1 LAELAHEGVFPLAG
15 RTPLESVAD
24 QLVADMHA
32 NADTSEVQSFIEGEL
47 APSVDRPATA
57 ASGNFAAAPTTAVE
71 GRHNADD
78 DDWMEQ
84 LEETTTATTPTQ
96 QQQKTERKNED
107 DDDIVSYSQKA
118 KKKPQQP
125 EESASSR
132 QQLEAFFDDD
142 EEDTETRRMKKKVK
156 EEEEEEE
163 EDSSATDASVIA
175 ERFGS
180 RVTFGG
186 MFCKGEFFT
195 TNTRQ
200 EHENEGSKNDI
211 DDDERSTLLHGY
223 INSIAVI
230 MPPKSYHQL
239 RKEK

>member
-15 RTPLESVAD
+15 RTPLDSVAD

-47 APSVDRPATA
+47 APSVDRPAATA

-71 GRHNADD
+71 GRHDD
-78 DDWMEQ
+78 ADWMEQ
-84 LEETTTATTPTQ
+84 IEETTTTTTPTQ

-132 QQLEAFFDDD
+132 QQLEEFFDD
-142 EEDTETRRMKKKVK
+142 EEDSEERRMMLKKKKVE

-200 EHENEGSKNDI
+200 EHENEESKNNI

-230 MPPKSYHQL
+230 TPPKSYHQQ
-239 RKEK
+239 RK

>member
-1 LAELAHEGVFPLAG
+1 
-15 RTPLESVAD
+15 
-24 QLVADMHA
+24 
-32 NADTSEVQSFIEGEL
+32 
-47 APSVDRPATA
+47 
-57 ASGNFAAAPTTAVE
+57 
-71 GRHNADD
+71 
-78 DDWMEQ
+78 
-84 LEETTTATTPTQ
+84 
-96 QQQKTERKNED
+96 
-107 DDDIVSYSQKA
+107 
-118 KKKPQQP
+118 
-125 EESASSR
+125 
-132 QQLEAFFDDD
+132 
-142 EEDTETRRMKKKVK
+142 MKKKVK

-195 TNTRQ
+195 TDTRQ
-200 EHENEGSKNDI
+200 GHENEGSTNTNT

-230 MPPKSYHQL
+230 IPPKSYRQH